1 MASTGSRTTPEYRAA
16 PEASGWTI
24 FASILLVMVAALDGL
39 WGLAAVLNDEVVTVG
54 GRGVIVWDISAWGW
68 FHLILGAIMFLTAGG
83 LWMMKSWARWTAVA
97 LAVVSAI
104 TQVGVLPAFPL
115 WAIVVIALD
124 VLVIYGLTA
133 RWAARA

>member
-1 MASTGSRTTPEYRAA
+1 MASTGSRTTPEYRGA

-54 GRGVIVWDISAWGW
+54 GSGVIVWDISAWGW
-68 FHLILGAIMFLTAGG
+68 FHLVLGAIMFVTAGG
-83 LWMMKSWARWTAVA
+83 LWTMKSWARWTAVA

-124 VLVIYGLTA
+124 VVVIYGLTA